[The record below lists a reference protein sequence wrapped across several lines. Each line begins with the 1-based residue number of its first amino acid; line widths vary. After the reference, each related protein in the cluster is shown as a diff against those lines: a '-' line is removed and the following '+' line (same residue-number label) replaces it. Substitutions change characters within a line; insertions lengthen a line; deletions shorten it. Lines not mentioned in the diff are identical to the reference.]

1 MIIYGSSVSPYVR
14 KVVAFAA
21 EKGLE
26 FKVKGVTLNSQDPG
40 FREASPFAKMP
51 ALRDGDYL
59 LADSSAIVAYMDAVK
74 PDPALIP
81 ADRGNE
87 GRRSGGTS
95 LPTPSLSA
103 RASRSSSIGWWLRAF
118 SARRGTLR

>member
-1 MIIYGSSVSPYVR
+1 MIVYGSSVSPYVR

-59 LADSSAIVAYMDAVK
+59 GGHLGGHGIRELK
-74 PDPALIP
+74 L
-81 ADRGNE
+81 RRLHGE
-87 GRRSGGTS
+87 RSGIPQATGV
-95 LPTPSLSA
+95 
-103 RASRSSSIGWWLRAF
+103 
-118 SARRGTLR
+118 RR